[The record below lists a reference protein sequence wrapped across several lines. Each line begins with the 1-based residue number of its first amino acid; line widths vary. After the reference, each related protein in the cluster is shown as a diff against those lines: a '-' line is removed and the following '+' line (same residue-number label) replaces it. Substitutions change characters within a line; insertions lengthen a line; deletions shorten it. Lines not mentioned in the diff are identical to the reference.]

1 MINLKTTDA
10 EPEVDKA
17 VKMFIKKI
25 LDSKDEL
32 NVSRIDL
39 VGVVYSQ
46 PYSVDVSFI
55 FSKGGKLFS
64 YTYLISI
71 SEMKIRDPI
80 LREELIMFR
89 AESAIKEIKE
99 RLIKSVK

>member
-39 VGVVYSQ
+39 VGVVHSP
-46 PYSVDVSFI
+46 PYSVNVSFI

-71 SEMKIRDPI
+71 SEMKIRDHI
-80 LREELIMFR
+80 LREEQIMFR
-89 AESAIKEIKE
+89 AESAIKEIKKQ
-99 RLIKSVK
+99 LIESVK

>member
-1 MINLKTTDA
+1 MMSQFKTTDA
-10 EPEVDKA
+10 EQKLDKP

-46 PYSVDVSFI
+46 PYSVAVSFI
-55 FSKGGKLFS
+55 ISKGGKLFS

-71 SEMKIRDPI
+71 REMEILDPI
-80 LREELIMFR
+80 LQERLIMFR
-89 AESAIKEIKE
+89 AKSAIEEIKNN
-99 RLIKSVK
+99 LSKV